1 MKILF
6 RSLFLLAILAG
17 LGAYWTPAAKS
28 DGASQCYKAQ
38 VPVDCFIAAATAR
51 LDGIADPNERADAV
65 AELLY
70 ALAATEGRGDSV
82 LKAALELSSSEAV
95 KPVKRM
101 DLLYSIDLYGSAGES
116 LPDQTFISALS
127 RFAKLE
133 KELQGEELVELYL
146 GACAIIGWDAPFL
159 WRWLQFAQSVCTPER
174 LRALQSDSVPQRA
187 LLLAM
192 TPVAM
197 TFSENLSGF
206 IESAKASLTWL
217 TEAEKAAGES
227 NRLEERDFIAFVGVL
242 MHTVNSLCLE
252 VFDQA
257 DAADGEVE
265 LALETLR
272 RLEQR
277 AGITGDTTHL
287 RRQVVELLF
296 RTGREAEAMDLLR
309 EMLARADADQ
319 GGKKIPAAEQIA
331 ILSLAARLAYEE
343 GAARDSR
350 ECVPE
355 GTIST

>member
-1 MKILF
+1 M
-6 RSLFLLAILAG
+6 
-17 LGAYWTPAAKS
+17 PAANS
-28 DGASQCYKAQ
+28 DGASQCHKAQ
-38 VPVDCFIAAATAR
+38 APVDCFMAAATGR
-51 LDGIADPNERADAV
+51 LGAIADPNERADAA

-70 ALAATEGRGDSV
+70 ALAVTENSDDS
-82 LKAALELSSSEAV
+82 LLRSALELSASEAV
-95 KPVKRM
+95 KPVKGM
-101 DLLYSIDLYGSAGES
+101 DLLYAIDLYGSAGES
-116 LPDQTFISALS
+116 LPDQTFVSALS

-159 WRWLQFAQSVCTPER
+159 LRWLQFAQSVCTPER
-174 LRALQSDSVPQRA
+174 LRTLQPENLPQRA

-192 TPVAM
+192 TPAAM

-206 IESAKASLTWL
+206 IESAEASLTWL
-217 TEAEKAAGES
+217 SAAEKAAGES
-227 NRLEERDFIAFVGVL
+227 NRPEERDFIAFIGVL

-257 DAADGEVE
+257 DAADGEAE

-272 RLEQR
+272 RLEQHV
-277 AGITGDTTHL
+277 GITGDTAQP
-287 RRQVVELLF
+287 RRQVIELLF
-296 RTGREAEAMDLLR
+296 RTGREAEARELLR
-309 EMLARADADQ
+309 EMLARVDADQ

-343 GAARDSR
+343 EAARDGQ

-355 GTIST
+355 GTIAI